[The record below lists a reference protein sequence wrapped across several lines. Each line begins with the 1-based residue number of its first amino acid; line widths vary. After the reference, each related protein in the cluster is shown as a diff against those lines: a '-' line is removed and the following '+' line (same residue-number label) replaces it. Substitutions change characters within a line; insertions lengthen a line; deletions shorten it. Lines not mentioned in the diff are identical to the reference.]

1 MNKLEKA
8 INANKKFQHTLDYST
23 LINLALNECTVDDLY
38 EYVKDSLGKEHEIR
52 KFLRYF
58 IISYYEKNKGK

>member
-38 EYVKDSLGKEHEIR
+38 EYVKDSLGNEHEIR
-52 KFLRYF
+52 KFLRCL
-58 IISYYEKNKGK
+58 IIKYYENKKGE